1 MKRMILAAVLT
12 ILAVF
17 CWFHPYGFQMTALCL
32 LGYAVLLI
40 ADVVGQ
46 RKGLGRRWRKVL
58 IGIGLAVFLVLA
70 AGMTAIGLG
79 GRSQWDEA
87 RQSDYAVVLGAQIW
101 GDQPS
106 PTLQRRLNVGLEYLE
121 ENPEGILIVSG
132 GQGPDEAYTEA
143 SVMAEYL
150 RQQGADMD
158 RVVEEDQ
165 ASDTRENLRNSA
177 AIAEEMGLDA
187 DHPTVITSEYHLC
200 RAKYIAGTLGLEPSG
215 LASPTTPVI
224 LRLNY
229 QLREVFAFC
238 KAWLVARTA

>member
-1 MKRMILAAVLT
+1 MKRIILAAVLT
-12 ILAVF
+12 VLAVF

-32 LGYAVLLI
+32 VGYAVLLA
-40 ADVVGQ
+40 ADVLGQ
-46 RKGLGRRWRKVL
+46 RKGFGRRWRKML
-58 IGIGLAVFLVLA
+58 IGIGVAVFVLLA

-79 GRSQWDEA
+79 GQSQWDTA

-106 PTLQRRLNVGLEYLE
+106 PTLQRRLNVGLTYLE
-121 ENPEGILIVSG
+121 ENPSGILIVSG

-143 SVMAEYL
+143 AVMAEYL

-158 RVVEEDQ
+158 RVIQEDQ
-165 ASDTRENLRNSA
+165 ASDTRENLLNSA
-177 AIAEEMGLDA
+177 AIAESMGLDA
-187 DHPTVITSEYHLC
+187 AHPTVITSEYHLC
-200 RAKYIAGTLGLEPSG
+200 RAKYIAKTLGLESSG

-229 QLREVFAFC
+229 QLREVFAFV
-238 KAWLVARTA
+238 KAWAVAVTS

>member
-1 MKRMILAAVLT
+1 MKRTILAAILL

-32 LGYAVLLI
+32 GGYAVLLI
-40 ADVVGQ
+40 ADVLGQ
-46 RKGLGRRWRKVL
+46 RKGFGRRWRKML

-70 AGMTAIGLG
+70 VGMTAIGLG

-106 PTLQRRLNVGLEYLE
+106 PTLQRRLNVGLQYLE
-121 ENPEGILIVSG
+121 ENPDGILIVSG

-143 SVMAEYL
+143 AVMAEYL

-158 RVVEEDQ
+158 RVVQEDQ
-165 ASDTRENLRNSA
+165 ASDTRENLQNSA
-177 AIAEEMGLDA
+177 AIAQKMGLDA

-215 LASPTTPVI
+215 LASKTTPAVM
-224 LRLNY
+224 RFNY

>member
-1 MKRMILAAVLT
+1 MKRLILAAVLT
-12 ILAVF
+12 ILAVV
-17 CWFHPYGFQMTALCL
+17 CWFHPYGIQMTGLCL
-32 LGYAVLLI
+32 LGYAVLLA
-40 ADVVGQ
+40 ADVIGQ
-46 RKGLGRRWRKVL
+46 RKGFGRRWRKVL
-58 IGIGLAVFLVLA
+58 IGIGVAVFVLLA

-79 GRSQWDEA
+79 GRSQWEEA

-121 ENPEGILIVSG
+121 ENPDGILIVSG

-143 SVMAEYL
+143 SIMEEYL

-158 RVVEEDQ
+158 RVIQEDQ

-177 AIAEEMGLDA
+177 EIAESMGLDA
-187 DHPTVITSEYHLC
+187 DHPTIITSEFHLC
-200 RAKYIAGTLGLEPSG
+200 RAKYIAKTLGLEPSG
-215 LASPTTPVI
+215 LSSPTTPVL

-229 QLREVFAFC
+229 QLREVFAFV
-238 KAWLVARTA
+238 KAWLVAAVS